1 MTTGATT
8 LLGLALPVQGE
19 LSGTWGD
26 TVNNAITQIVDA
38 SIAGTQTITLDAD
51 ITLTTTTGGSSS
63 SGLGATSAQYAII
76 RWAVVGGTVTRN
88 ITVPAQSKT
97 YIVINDSTTQSI
109 VLRGSGPTTGV
120 TLLSSEKAVIAWS
133 GTDFV
138 KVATNQADGVT
149 SINFGT
155 TGLTPNTATAGTV
168 AVAGTLVGA
177 NGGTGYATYTAGD
190 ILYSNAATTFAKLAI
205 GASKTVMTSTGS
217 APQWTANLDTS
228 QGGTGLTT
236 YTAGDT
242 FYYASGTALS
252 KIAIGTNG
260 QALVATS
267 SAPAWTTQ
275 FLSISYVI
283 DGGGATVGSG
293 IKGDITVPFACT
305 ISEWTLLADQSGTIA
320 VDIWK
325 DTYANYPPTIADVI
339 TGSAVPTITTATK
352 AQSSTL
358 TGWTTTIAA
367 GDTLRFNVNASPAP
381 ATITRV
387 TLSLKVYRT

>member
-38 SIAGTQTITLDAD
+38 SVAGTQTISLDAD
-51 ITLTTTTGGSSS
+51 ITLTTTTGGSST
-63 SGLGATSAQYAII
+63 SGLGPTSAQYAII
-76 RWAVVGGTVTRN
+76 RWAVVGGATTRY
-88 ITVPAQSKT
+88 ITVPAKSKI
-97 YIVINDSTTQSI
+97 YIVLNESTTQSI
-109 VLRGSGPTTGV
+109 VVRGSGPTTGV
-120 TLLSSEKAVIAWS
+120 TLVPSEKAILSWS
-133 GTDFV
+133 DTDFV
-138 KVATNQADGVT
+138 KVTSNQPDGVT
-149 SINFGT
+149 TINFGS
-155 TGLTPNTATAGTV
+155 TGLLPNSDTSGAVTV
-168 AVAGTLVGA
+168 SGVLNGV
-177 NGGTGYATYTAGD
+177 NGGTGLSSYTAGD
-190 ILYSNAATTFAKLAI
+190 VIYSATTGSTLSKLAI
-205 GASKTVMTSTGS
+205 GANKRIMTSTGS

-267 SAPAWTTQ
+267 SAPAWVTQ

-283 DGGGATVGSG
+283 DGGGATIGIG
-293 IKGDITVPFACT
+293 IKGDITVPFGCAV
-305 ISEWTLLADQSGTIA
+305 SEWTLLADQSGSIV
-320 VDIWK
+320 VDVWK
-325 DTYANYPPTIADVI
+325 DTYANYPPTVADTI
-339 TGSAVPTITTATK
+339 TGSALPTITTATK
-352 AQSSTL
+352 GQSSTL
-358 TGWTTTIAA
+358 TGWTTTITA
-367 GDTLRFNVNASPAP
+367 GDTLRFNVNSC
-381 ATITRV
+381 TSITRV